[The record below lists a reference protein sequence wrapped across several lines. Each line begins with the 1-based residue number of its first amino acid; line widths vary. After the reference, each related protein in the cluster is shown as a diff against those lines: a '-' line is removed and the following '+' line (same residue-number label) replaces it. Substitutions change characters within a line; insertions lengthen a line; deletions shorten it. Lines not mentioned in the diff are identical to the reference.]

1 MPKRID
7 CRGKVLKLDRTL
19 IMGILNITQDSFSDG
34 GLSLSK
40 ESALKNALKMI
51 SDGADIIDIGGESSR
66 PGSEPV
72 SAKEEIRRVLPVIK
86 ELRKKSD
93 AIISIDTY
101 KPEVADK
108 CLKAG
113 AGIINDITGL
123 TNPYMRKIAAKHKA
137 LVIIMHMQGNPKTMQ
152 VNPHY
157 KDVVNEII
165 MFFRKQISLAEKEG
179 IKEIIIDP
187 GFGFGKTV
195 ENNIEILRR
204 LREFTVLKKPILVGV
219 SRKSFLGAITGLP
232 VNQRLE
238 ATITANTIAIL
249 NKADIIRVHDVK
261 QCKQSANITDMIRYK
276 ELK

>member
-1 MPKRID
+1 
-7 CRGKVLKLDRTL
+7 
-19 IMGILNITQDSFSDG
+19 
-34 GLSLSK
+34 
-40 ESALKNALKMI
+40 
-51 SDGADIIDIGGESSR
+51 
-66 PGSEPV
+66 
-72 SAKEEIRRVLPVIK
+72 
-86 ELRKKSD
+86 
-93 AIISIDTY
+93 
-101 KPEVADK
+101 
-108 CLKAG
+108 
-113 AGIINDITGL
+113 
-123 TNPYMRKIAAKHKA
+123 
-137 LVIIMHMQGNPKTMQ
+137 
-152 VNPHY
+152 
-157 KDVVNEII
+157 

-204 LREFTVLKKPILVGV
+204 LREFTVLKKPILIGV

>member
-108 CLKAG
+108 C
-113 AGIINDITGL
+113 
-123 TNPYMRKIAAKHKA
+123 
-137 LVIIMHMQGNPKTMQ
+137 
-152 VNPHY
+152 
-157 KDVVNEII
+157 
-165 MFFRKQISLAEKEG
+165 
-179 IKEIIIDP
+179 
-187 GFGFGKTV
+187 
-195 ENNIEILRR
+195 
-204 LREFTVLKKPILVGV
+204 
-219 SRKSFLGAITGLP
+219 
-232 VNQRLE
+232 
-238 ATITANTIAIL
+238 
-249 NKADIIRVHDVK
+249 
-261 QCKQSANITDMIRYK
+261 
-276 ELK
+276 